1 MNFTTRLAAS
11 VSILLAVSTPICPI
25 ASSAETHKIGFFSD
39 GGSFSGMWLAS
50 DDGKKPQRYITSG
63 DTSTFMKI
71 DGKTVD
77 FKLTSPQSNQDT
89 SKVGVRSI
97 RRYKSDEFQLKIDL
111 KTVKYNRT
119 GCQILREGFLTVGN
133 KNWSKK
139 MKIIESL
146 DPCG

>member
-25 ASSAETHKIGFFSD
+25 ANSAETHKIGFFSD

-71 DGKTVD
+71 DGEKVD
-77 FKLTSPQSNQDT
+77 FKIISPRSNQDI

-97 RRYKSDEFQLKIDL
+97 TRYKSGKFQLKIDL
-111 KTVKYNRT
+111 KTTKFVQCGITRK
-119 GCQILREGFLTVGN
+119 GFLTVRDRRIN
-133 KNWSKK
+133 
-139 MKIIESL
+139 MLPSL
-146 DPCG
+146 LN